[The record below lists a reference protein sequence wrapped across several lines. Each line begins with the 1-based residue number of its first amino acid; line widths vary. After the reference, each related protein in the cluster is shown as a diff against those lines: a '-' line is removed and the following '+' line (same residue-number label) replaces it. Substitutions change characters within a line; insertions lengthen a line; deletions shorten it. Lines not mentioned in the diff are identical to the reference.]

1 MCILKHATS
10 TFFLLPFFL
19 FFFGVKNQWNQ
30 CNHGIFFSFFY
41 LCNLP
46 NVAAMTTITELA
58 KHVRGTGSIPRT
70 SKLENKSDS
79 LEPLSLSLL
88 CLRWWRIIGR
98 YVWAKVWMAP
108 CHLVFLYRGFA
119 ERKYPSATIITPVTE
134 NSSGTELRTARG
146 RCWGVWGI
154 LKRFILP
161 GWLW

>member
-1 MCILKHATS
+1 MITVNSLTNYTCLPLNFQIYWSIHKCAHSSMQLEPIFLL
-10 TFFLLPFFL
+10 FFL
-19 FFFGVKNQWNQ
+19 
-30 CNHGIFFSFFY
+30 HY
-41 LCNLP
+41 
-46 NVAAMTTITELA
+46 AAMTTITELA

-79 LEPLSLSLL
+79 LEPLSPSLL